1 MEYMTALEREIVTEG
16 LISNISE
23 KVTTLFK
30 IIGELIRKAIKFLTG
45 LIGKLRK
52 NKKNTNQDATPSNMN
67 GSGAEVMTNTTI
79 TPVVVEEL
87 YDCGNELERVVDD
100 VQFCIEMLI
109 KRPKPDH
116 KTGKGYG
123 ERWAGDNELIA
134 DRMAKA
140 MEILEKLDGIEKK
153 TIDVDKAEMLKGRLE
168 ALNAQYDKYSR
179 IYDMFVKKNQHT
191 TEYFIGTI
199 TSFHMISDV
208 AGKALNIIL
217 KLQDPKG

>member
-79 TPVVVEEL
+79 TPVVVEEF

>member
-52 NKKNTNQDATPSNMN
+52 NKKNTNQDATPSNIN

-100 VQFCIEMLI
+100 VRFCIEMLI

-153 TIDVDKAEMLKGRLE
+153 TIDADKAEMLKGRLE

>member
-45 LIGKLRK
+45 LISKLRK

-79 TPVVVEEL
+79 TPVIVEEL

-168 ALNAQYDKYSR
+168 TLNAQYDKYSR

>member
-168 ALNAQYDKYSR
+168 TLNAQYDKYSR

>member
-79 TPVVVEEL
+79 TPVIVEEL

-168 ALNAQYDKYSR
+168 TLNAQYDKYSR

>member
-100 VQFCIEMLI
+100 VRFCIEMLI
-109 KRPKPDH
+109 KRPRPDH

-153 TIDVDKAEMLKGRLE
+153 TIDADKAEMLKGRLE

>member
-30 IIGELIRKAIKFLTG
+30 IIGDLIRKAIKFLTG
-45 LIGKLRK
+45 LISKLRK

>member
-100 VQFCIEMLI
+100 VRFCIEMLI

>member
-1 MEYMTALEREIVTEG
+1 M
-16 LISNISE
+16 
-23 KVTTLFK
+23 
-30 IIGELIRKAIKFLTG
+30 IRKAIKFLTG

-79 TPVVVEEL
+79 TPVIVEEL

-100 VQFCIEMLI
+100 VRFCIEMLI

>member
-87 YDCGNELERVVDD
+87 YDCGNELERVVND

>member
-1 MEYMTALEREIVTEG
+1 MAYMTALEREIVTEG

-100 VQFCIEMLI
+100 VRFCIEMLI

-153 TIDVDKAEMLKGRLE
+153 TIDADKAEMLKGRLE

>member
-16 LISNISE
+16 LISNMSE

-153 TIDVDKAEMLKGRLE
+153 TIDADKAEMLKGRLE

>member
-67 GSGAEVMTNTTI
+67 GSGAEVMTNTII

>member
-45 LIGKLRK
+45 LISKLRK

-79 TPVVVEEL
+79 TPVIVEEL

>member
-100 VQFCIEMLI
+100 VRFCIEMLI

-153 TIDVDKAEMLKGRLE
+153 TIDADKAEMLKGRLE

>member
-79 TPVVVEEL
+79 TPVIVEEL

>member
-153 TIDVDKAEMLKGRLE
+153 TIDADKAEMLKGRLE

>member
-153 TIDVDKAEMLKGRLE
+153 TIDADKAEILKGRLE

-199 TSFHMISDV
+199 TSFDMISDV

>member
-100 VQFCIEMLI
+100 VRFCIEMLI

-153 TIDVDKAEMLKGRLE
+153 TIDADKAEILKGRLE

>member
-1 MEYMTALEREIVTEG
+1 
-16 LISNISE
+16 
-23 KVTTLFK
+23 
-30 IIGELIRKAIKFLTG
+30 
-45 LIGKLRK
+45 
-52 NKKNTNQDATPSNMN
+52 
-67 GSGAEVMTNTTI
+67 
-79 TPVVVEEL
+79 
-87 YDCGNELERVVDD
+87 
-100 VQFCIEMLI
+100 MLI
-109 KRPKPDH
+109 ERPKPDH

-153 TIDVDKAEMLKGRLE
+153 TIDADKAEMLKGRLE